1 MAKASAKFSYRP
13 APGRLIVSPLERS
26 EKTESGLY
34 LPESAKER
42 PQLGK
47 VVAYT
52 PGVHDDGKP
61 KVAVCEIGDTIFHS
75 KYGGTEVKIDS
86 VEFLILRED
95 DVLAIQA

>member
-1 MAKASAKFSYRP
+1 MAKAEKFAYKA
-13 APGRLIVSPLERS
+13 APGRLIILPLERS
-26 EKTESGLY
+26 EKTDSGIY

-52 PGVHDDGKP
+52 PGLMDDGKR
-61 KVAVCEIGDTIFHS
+61 KEAVCEIGDTIFHS
-75 KYGGTEVKIDS
+75 KYGGTEVKIDG

>member
-1 MAKASAKFSYRP
+1 MAKAQAKFSYRP
-13 APGRLIVSPLERS
+13 APGRLIVLPLERG

-52 PGVHDDGKP
+52 PGMNDEGKRHEP
-61 KVAVCEIGDTIFHS
+61 VCEIGDTIFHS
-75 KYGGTEVKIDS
+75 KYGGTEVKIDGADY
-86 VEFLILRED
+86 LILRED